1 MNATSTEHKAWDIRL
16 EDLTLGY
23 DNNVVLNK
31 INGELPGGRI
41 SMILGSSGGGKSTLL
56 RHLVGLSRPMSGSIH
71 LGKYNIFDL
80 PTVQFRALRRRMGML
95 FQDGALLGSLT
106 LAENVALPL
115 REHTNLSSRMV
126 YEVVM
131 HNLDMVGLADY
142 GAFYPNQLSGGMRK
156 RAGLARAMITR
167 PPILLCDEP
176 TSGLDPI
183 NSAQMDELLLDL
195 KKQNPDMTLVVVSH
209 DLQSLY
215 AIADH
220 VLILHAKS
228 IVFNGTLEELKASG
242 DAFLKRFLS
251 REQTRGKKAGR
262 ELRCRLS
269 KNKQDILQEALDEWI
284 AR

>member
-1 MNATSTEHKAWDIRL
+1 MPATQNDNKAWMISF

-23 DNNVVLNK
+23 DENIVLDK
-31 INGELPGGRI
+31 INGSLPGGQI
-41 SMILGSSGGGKSTLL
+41 SVILGSSGCGKSTLL
-56 RHLVGLSRPMSGSIH
+56 RHMVGLRRPLSGKIR
-71 LGKYNIFDL
+71 LGKYDIFNL
-80 PTVQFRALRRRMGML
+80 PDKKFRALRRRMGML
-95 FQDGALLGSLT
+95 FQDGALLGALT

-115 REHTNLSSRMV
+115 KEHTNLSTRMI

-131 HNLDMVGLADY
+131 NSLDMVGLADY

-167 PPILLCDEP
+167 PPIMLCDEP

-183 NSAQMDELLLDL
+183 NSAQMDALLLDL

-209 DLQSLY
+209 DIQSLY

-220 VLILHAKS
+220 ALVLNEKK
-228 IVFNGTLEELKASG
+228 IVFNGPLNDLKQSN
-242 DAFLKRFLS
+242 DEFLKRFLS
-251 REQTRGKKAGR
+251 REESRHGAPKR
-262 ELRCRLS
+262 EIKCPLS
-269 KNKQDILQEALDEWI
+269 QARQDILQNALDEWL